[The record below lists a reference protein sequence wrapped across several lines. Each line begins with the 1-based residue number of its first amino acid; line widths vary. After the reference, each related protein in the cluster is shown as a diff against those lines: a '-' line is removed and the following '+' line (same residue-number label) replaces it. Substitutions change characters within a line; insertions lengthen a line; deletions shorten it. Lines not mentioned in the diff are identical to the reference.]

1 MCRTGA
7 GLTPAPEAAHSN
19 VVKTGCD
26 TISTDSCRRLK
37 GKRVGLLVNP
47 ASVTR
52 RFQSTTDVLV
62 SNGIRLERLFGPQHG
77 LRGNTQAN
85 MIEWEGFT
93 HPALGIPVYSLYGE
107 HRAPSRQMLDGLECV
122 VIDLPDVGARP
133 YTYLW
138 TSLLMMRECAKS
150 GIEVVVLDRPNPIG
164 GAAVE
169 GMLLV
174 EEYQSFVGLFP
185 LPMRHG
191 LTIGEALAMMNAQGA
206 IGCELH
212 TVKMEGWN
220 RAMLFDDTTLP
231 WVLPSPNMP
240 TPDTALVYPGTV
252 LLEGTNISEGRGT
265 TKPFEIIGA
274 PWIEPHAFAAE
285 VTSHGLRGV
294 SFRPLQFSP
303 AWDKYA
309 HELCGGIQVH
319 VTDRKRFQPVRCG
332 AAIIAAAKRLSPDSF
347 RWKEP
352 PYEYEFELPPIDVI
366 SGNPTLR
373 ETIDS
378 GSDLSSLFEAW
389 EQDEKRFRAERKPF
403 LLYHNV

>member
-1 MCRTGA
+1 
-7 GLTPAPEAAHSN
+7 

-26 TISTDSCRRLK
+26 IIGTESCRRLK
-37 GKRVGLLVNP
+37 GKRIGLLVNP

-52 RFQSTTDVLV
+52 TLRSTIDVLV

-77 LRGNTQAN
+77 LQGNTQAN

-138 TSLLMMRECAKS
+138 TSLLMIRACAES

-164 GAAVE
+164 GATVE
-169 GMLLV
+169 GMLLA

-191 LTIGEALAMMNAQGA
+191 LTIGEALAMMNAKGA
-206 IGCELH
+206 IGCELRV
-212 TVKMEGWN
+212 VKMEGWN
-220 RAMLFDDTTLP
+220 RTMLFDDTALP

-240 TPDTALVYPGTV
+240 TPDTSLVYPGTV

-294 SFRPLQFSP
+294 SFRPLRFSP
-303 AWDKYA
+303 TWDKYA

-332 AAIIAAAKRLSPDSF
+332 ATIIATAKRLF
-347 RWKEP
+347 ARHFQWREP
-352 PYEYEFELPPIDVI
+352 PYEYEYKLPPIDII
-366 SGNPTLR
+366 SGSPALR
-373 ETIDS
+373 EAIDS
-378 GSDLSSLFEAW
+378 ETDLSSLFEAW

>member
-1 MCRTGA
+1 MCRIGA
-7 GLTPAPEAAHSN
+7 GLAPALEAAHSN

-26 TISTDSCRRLK
+26 IIGTESCRRLK

-52 RFQSTTDVLV
+52 TLRSTIDILL
-62 SNGIRLERLFGPQHG
+62 SNGIRLGRLFGPQHG
-77 LRGNTQAN
+77 LQGNTQAN

-138 TSLLMMRECAKS
+138 TSLLMIRACAES

-164 GAAVE
+164 GATVE
-169 GMLLV
+169 GMLLA

-191 LTIGEALAMMNAQGA
+191 LTIGEALAMMNAKGA
-206 IGCELH
+206 IGCELRV
-212 TVKMEGWN
+212 VKMEGWN
-220 RAMLFDDTTLP
+220 RTMLFDDTALP
-231 WVLPSPNMP
+231 WVFPSPNMP
-240 TPDTALVYPGTV
+240 TLDTALVYPGTV
-252 LLEGTNISEGRGT
+252 MLEGTNISEGRGT

-285 VTSHGLRGV
+285 VSAYGLRGV
-294 SFRPLQFSP
+294 FFRPLHFSP
-303 AWDKYA
+303 TWDKYA
-309 HELCGGIQVH
+309 NELCGGIQVH

-332 AAIIAAAKRLSPDSF
+332 ATIIATAKRLF
-347 RWKEP
+347 ARHFQWREP
-352 PYEYEFELPPIDVI
+352 PYEYEFELPPIDII
-366 SGNPTLR
+366 SGSPALR